1 MWPGIY
7 QFLHTIHEVFISHF
21 VVVRGSRAY
30 FQRPYIKSP
39 LQPAHSCNTQCVFV
53 LSVSPDDFTAQNII
67 RTFGECTTSLCVNI
81 PIKNDSTLEQEVE
94 VFEVLISLESEASLH
109 NIILTQNET
118 TVFIM
123 DTDGKNSS

>member
-1 MWPGIY
+1 M
-7 QFLHTIHEVFISHF
+7 
-21 VVVRGSRAY
+21 
-30 FQRPYIKSP
+30 
-39 LQPAHSCNTQCVFV
+39 
-53 LSVSPDDFTAQNII
+53 
-67 RTFGECTTSLCVNI
+67 NI

-94 VFEVLISLESEASLH
+94 VFEVLISLESEASLR